1 MLLGFCLVRHAVWL
15 VHWRHVVHQGDG
27 LHGFMNSA
35 ADGLADLGGC
45 WSSGG
50 GKVVAGL
57 KTSGQNI
64 TKNLGN
70 KQRFPSGLKNNTNNL
85 AALTALV
92 LITDAIE
99 ARKHN
104 QMWT

>member
-15 VHWRHVVHQGDG
+15 VHGRHVVHQGDG
-27 LHGFMNSA
+27 LHGFMDSA

-57 KTSGQNI
+57 KTSRQNI
-64 TKNLGN
+64 TKNMRN
-70 KQRFPSGLKNNTNNL
+70 KQRLPSGHKNNDDNL

-92 LITDAIE
+92 
-99 ARKHN
+99 
-104 QMWT
+104 

>member
-27 LHGFMNSA
+27 LHGFMDSA

-50 GKVVAGL
+50 RKVVAGL
-57 KTSGQNI
+57 KTSRQNI
-64 TKNLGN
+64 TKNVRN
-70 KQRFPSGLKNNTNNL
+70 KERLPSGHKNNNL

-92 LITDAIE
+92 LIIDVIV
-99 ARKHN
+99 ARKQN
-104 QMWT
+104 QMWK